1 MREIEELE
9 VSRGLKIRYFLENV
23 ASSPRSVIKHH
34 NSIMEAVPVRV
45 QASQFGWVHRNR
57 LFWLGAMQDFNQ
69 TRMPAG
75 IGFLRQPLWW
85 DLVIELPKPI
95 PAQLHMEKG
104 FTLKIDPKAN
114 IQDQKLPRT
123 FTFTREFPHPLD
135 GDQSGTAQA
144 VTRFEQDARRL
155 FGESYE
161 DFSLAWR
168 NEEWQALTP
177 SERAMVH
184 GLPPD
189 AVSSTTLH
197 GLSEDRRTQI
207 RNSWIG
213 NGFHIPSLVLIMF
226 MLVSEVASMP
236 ASLECVFEKHLQDAV
251 PGSPFDEAV
260 LRSFPGRLTA
270 DSVVSEVQALFRD
283 IPNNEQAPWYRV
295 RKRLAGIELWPLG
308 HSGLI
313 SDTRASQS
321 LLQALPR

>member
-1 MREIEELE
+1 M
-9 VSRGLKIRYFLENV
+9 
-23 ASSPRSVIKHH
+23 
-34 NSIMEAVPVRV
+34 
-45 QASQFGWVHRNR
+45 
-57 LFWLGAMQDFNQ
+57 
-69 TRMPAG
+69 
-75 IGFLRQPLWW
+75 
-85 DLVIELPKPI
+85 
-95 PAQLHMEKG
+95 
-104 FTLKIDPKAN
+104 
-114 IQDQKLPRT
+114 

-144 VTRFEQDARRL
+144 VTRFEQDARR
-155 FGESYE
+155 FPVESYE

-168 NEEWQALTP
+168 NEEWRTLTP

-226 MLVSEVASMP
+226 VLVSEVVSMP

-260 LRSFPGRLTA
+260 LRSFAGTLTA

-283 IPNNEQAPWYRV
+283 IPNYEQAPWYRV

-308 HSGLI
+308 SFRAYQRHQGISEFTSGP
-313 SDTRASQS
+313 T
-321 LLQALPR
+321 